1 QIKVRGHRIE
11 PGEIEAAL
19 SSHPAVRES
28 VVVARA
34 DGTGEHRLVAYVTPA
49 ASAARPVV
57 PPVRRQPLSD
67 AEREGILADLPRY
80 TLPDGAVVASQQDST
95 TRELFT
101 EIFEEG
107 VYLRHGLTLED
118 GARVVDV
125 GSNIGMF
132 TMFAHSAAR
141 DVRTWSFEPIPDT
154 FARLRANAA
163 LVGGANARV
172 FNTGV
177 AQENG
182 TARFVHYPHSSG
194 LSGRYAD
201 LERDRGI
208 TRSLIENWMAGRD
221 GEGGQAAAATL
232 TEAEVEAFLDE
243 RFQAVEFDCPLRTLS
258 SVIRE
263 EGIDRIDLLK
273 IDVEKSE
280 YDVLLG
286 IEDEHWPL
294 VRQVSMEVDTE
305 ELLEKVT
312 ALLDRHG
319 FAHVV
324 DRYVT
329 IHEGAPEAGGEHVY
343 MLYAKRP
350 GDGAPLQRADAV
362 VAELPAGPELRRWVA
377 ERLPDYMVPSL
388 FVTLEMLPLTPNGKV
403 DRKALPDP
411 APTRAAVEVEYVAPS
426 TQLEGVISE
435 VWREVLGVER
445 VGIRDNFFELGG
457 TSVRLA
463 SVHRLL
469 SERLSRPVTV
479 VDLFRYPTVAGLAEF
494 LGAEDDGGAAKKA
507 GVQDRAERQRQA
519 QEARRNRGRP
529 GR

>member
-1 QIKVRGHRIE
+1 MRGHRIE

-19 SSHPAVRES
+19 TAHPAVRES
-28 VVVARA
+28 VVVARE

-49 ASAARPVV
+49 ASATKPVV
-57 PPVRRQPLSD
+57 PPVRVQPL
-67 AEREGILADLPRY
+67 APEERECILAELPRY
-80 TLPDGAVVASQQDST
+80 TLPGGVVVASQQDST
-95 TRELFT
+95 TRELST

-118 GARVVDV
+118 DARVVDV

-132 TMFAHSAAR
+132 TMWAHSAVR
-141 DVRTWSFEPIPDT
+141 GTRTWSFEPIPDT
-154 FARLRANAA
+154 FARLKANAA
-163 LVGGANARV
+163 LTGGANARV
-172 FNTGV
+172 FDTGV

-182 TARFVHYPHSSG
+182 TATFVHYPHSSG

-208 TRSLIENWMAGRD
+208 TRSLIENWMSGAD
-221 GEGGQAAAATL
+221 GAGGQAVAGTL
-232 TEAEVEAFLDE
+232 SQAEVDAFLDE
-243 RFQAVEFDCPLRTLS
+243 RFQAVEFQCPLRTLS

-273 IDVEKSE
+273 VDVEKSE

-286 IEDEHWPL
+286 IEEEHWPRI
-294 VRQVSMEVDTE
+294 RQISMEVDTE

-319 FAHVV
+319 YDHVM

-362 VAELPAGPELRRWVA
+362 PVELPTGPELRRWVGD
-377 ERLPDYMVPSL
+377 RLPDYMVPSL
-388 FVTLEMLPLTPNGKV
+388 FVTLDALPLTPNGKV
-403 DRKALPDP
+403 DRKALPEP
-411 APTRAAVEVEYVAPS
+411 VATRAAVEVEYVAPS
-426 TQLEGVISE
+426 NDLEGIISE

-469 SERLSRPVTV
+469 SERLTRPVTV

-494 LGAEDDGGAAKKA
+494 LGTADDGGAAKKA

-519 QEARRNRGRP
+519 QEARQQRHRGRP